1 MNNNL
6 YRAYSSDKEEKEDSV
21 FGLLGSTE
29 PAQTKGLGYVFARS
43 SKVTEDFLRLIGKD
57 KKEINYLL
65 TEKYI
70 VDCEKPLDEKRKES
84 RRADIIISFP
94 NTEDNYTILIEA
106 KSINADNK
114 QDGAELQIKDYLNA
128 DFFKGK
134 NVTVVTLT
142 ANTTLCGSSENIINI
157 RWSDIVDMLYDIL
170 NKNKNNSD
178 AELCLIEDYFN
189 YLSKIQKF
197 MNYYDIDVLSI
208 PAGQTI
214 EIVNKTSIYE
224 CPSTGKGYKS
234 RGEHHPLYMAFR
246 GTQGRIEKLYKIED
260 VIVLDPNN
268 ETDVEKS
275 GRKDKIE
282 EYKEARKTLP
292 KEEDRILEGEKY
304 FFFINKEES
313 ITLPYPII
321 YEANNSYVETNRKLY
336 EYFAKPTEINGEKVV
351 LFTKK

>member
-1 MNNNL
+1 MNSNL
-6 YRAYSSDKEEKEDSV
+6 YRAYTKDKDNTTIRHDSI

-43 SKVTEDFLRLIGKD
+43 PKVTEDFLRLIGKD

-65 TEKYI
+65 SEKYI
-70 VDCEKPLDEKRKES
+70 VDCEYILNDS
-84 RRADIIISFP
+84 CRADIIISFP

-106 KSINADNK
+106 KSISENIK
-114 QDGAELQIKDYLNA
+114 QDVAEPQIEDYLNA
-128 DFFKGK
+128 DFFEGK

-214 EIVNKTSIYE
+214 EIVKETSIYE

-260 VIVLDPNN
+260 VIVLDPSN

>member
-6 YRAYSSDKEEKEDSV
+6 YRAYSTDKEEKEIQYDSV

-29 PAQTKGLGYVFARS
+29 PAQTKGLGYLLARS
-43 SKVTEDFLRLIGKD
+43 PITMEAFLRLLGKD
-57 KKEINYLL
+57 KKNINYLL
-65 TEKYI
+65 SERYI
-70 VDCEKPLDEKRKES
+70 VDCEYRLNKHC
-84 RRADIIISFP
+84 RADIIVSFP
-94 NTEDNYTILIEA
+94 NSENKETILIEA
-106 KSINADNK
+106 KSISKNIND
-114 QDGAELQIKDYLNA
+114 EVTEPQIEDYLNA
-128 DFFKGK
+128 DFFEGK

-214 EIVNKTSIYE
+214 EIVKKTSIYE

-275 GRKDKIE
+275 GGKNKIE